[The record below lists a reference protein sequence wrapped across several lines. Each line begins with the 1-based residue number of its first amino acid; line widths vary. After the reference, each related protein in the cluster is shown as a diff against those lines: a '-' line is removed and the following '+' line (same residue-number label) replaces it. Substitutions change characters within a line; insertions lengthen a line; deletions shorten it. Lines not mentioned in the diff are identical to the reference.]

1 MSAIKKYFQQE
12 CKWHMLGLE
21 HSKPS
26 HFYTSVWQST
36 RSSVPLL
43 LWRALLLLI
52 SVAIVITSFTFY
64 IKSQV
69 SVGYWFIFL
78 THWGLVLMIA
88 STGFGVATSARVYF
102 YGPISADLNLPWYV
116 KTFWVLHNVAVPVA
130 FLITV
135 FYWTLLFSVD
145 FQEEMDRGLDIA
157 VHAVNTVTMLLLL
170 MSSSHPTRFLHMIHP
185 FLFALTYVV
194 FSVIY
199 YLAGGI
205 NPLGEPWIY
214 PVVNWAKPGTAILVV
229 FVTGVLLI
237 VLHFVTVGLAAGRD
251 ALANRIMRPSVTV
264 HVDEDLA
271 LRTHTAQTETN
282 T

>member
-1 MSAIKKYFQQE
+1 MSAIKNYFQQE
-12 CKWHMLGLE
+12 CKFPMLGLE

-26 HFYTSVWQST
+26 DFYTSVWQST

-43 LWRALLLLI
+43 LWRVLLLLT
-52 SVAIVITSFTFY
+52 SVAIVITSFAFY
-64 IKSQV
+64 IKSPF
-69 SVGYWFIFL
+69 SVGYWFIYL

-116 KTFWVLHNVAVPVA
+116 KTFWVFHNVAIPVA

-135 FYWTLLFSVD
+135 FYWTLLYSVD
-145 FQEEMDRGLDIA
+145 FQEEMDAGLDIA
-157 VHAVNTVTMLLLL
+157 VHAVNTLMMLLLL
-170 MSSSHPTRFLHMIHP
+170 MSSSHPTRFLHMVHP

-194 FSVIY
+194 FSVIFY
-199 YLAGGI
+199 FAGGV
-205 NPLGEPWIY
+205 NPFGEPWIY
-214 PVVNWAKPGTAILVV
+214 PVVNWTKPGPTILLV
-229 FVTGVLLI
+229 FVTGVMLI
-237 VLHFVTVGLAAGRD
+237 ALHFVTVGLAAARD

-264 HVDEDLA
+264 YVDEDVA
-271 LRTHTAQTETN
+271 LRTHTAQTEAN